1 MSVPPGDLL
10 RDTTFTPDAS
20 RPGRYR
26 GHIPEAW
33 RVQYAFGGVTMTA
46 GLRTM
51 QHFLD
56 RPEFSLVTANAI
68 FCAPIPC
75 RDVTADVTVLRNGRG
90 AAQVACDLRVGD
102 SDEIA
107 LRVHGVFGKSHDFG
121 REFVDIAFPDDVR
134 PPEACPPPPARRD
147 ERWPAINFHEQTDWR
162 PALPQFFGQPDREW
176 NPGPARFAS
185 WTRLLVEPRLPD
197 GRYDPISLAVPAD
210 SIGPAIGAKHGPSD
224 EFWMTL
230 SLEIGLRIVQAPT
243 SEPAWVLQDMTAWQS
258 GDGYATGP
266 SFLWDREGNLLAIAQ
281 QTAHLRRGVP
291 KTS

>member
-10 RDTTFTPDAS
+10 RDTTFSPDPA

-26 GHIPEAW
+26 GHISEAW

-51 QHFLD
+51 QHFLG

-75 RDVTADVTVLRNGRG
+75 GDVTADVTILRNGRG
-90 AAQVACDLRVGD
+90 AAQVACDLHVGEAE
-102 SDEIA
+102 EIA
-107 LRVHGVFGKSHDFG
+107 LRVHGVFGKAHDFG
-121 REFVDIAFPDDVR
+121 REFVDISYPADVR

-162 PALPQFFGQPDREW
+162 PALPQFWSDPADQRAS
-176 NPGPARFAS
+176 GPARFAS

-197 GRYDPISLAVPAD
+197 GGYDPISLAVPAD

-230 SLEIGLRIVQAPT
+230 SLEIGLRIIQPPRT
-243 SEPAWVLQDMTAWQS
+243 DPAWVLQDMTAWQS

-266 SFLWDREGNLLAIAQ
+266 SFLWDADHNLLAIAQ
-281 QTAHLRRGVP
+281 QTAHLRKGAP
-291 KTS
+291 ITD